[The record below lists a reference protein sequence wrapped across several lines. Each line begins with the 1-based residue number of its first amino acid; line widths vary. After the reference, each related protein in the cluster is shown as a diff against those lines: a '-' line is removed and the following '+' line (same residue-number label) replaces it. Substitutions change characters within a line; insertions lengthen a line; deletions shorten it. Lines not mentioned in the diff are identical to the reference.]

1 MKTFSELGLASPL
14 LKALVDLGFETPM
27 PVQEE
32 VIPVLLK
39 EKTDIVALA
48 QTGTGKTAAF
58 GLPLLQQI
66 DPSEKHT
73 QALVICP
80 TRELCVQI
88 AADITDYAKYIPEVK
103 ILPVYGGSS
112 MEVQIKALK
121 KGVHIIVATPGR
133 LVDLIERG
141 VAHLDHVISVVLDEA
156 DEMLNMGFQDSINAI
171 LEEVPE
177 ERSILL
183 FSATMPK
190 EVASIARNYMD
201 HPKEV
206 TIGVKNAGAEN
217 IKHIYF
223 LVHAKDR
230 YLALKRIVDFNPNIY
245 GIIFCRTRKET
256 QEIADKLIQDG
267 YNAESLHGDLSQA
280 QRDFVMQKFRIR
292 HIRLLVAT
300 DVAARGLDVDDLTH
314 VINFNL
320 PDELDIYTHR
330 TGRTGR
336 AGKMGTAISILHLKE
351 KYLIKTIEKKINKA
365 FIAGRI
371 PEGREIC
378 EKQLFNLIDKM
389 EKVEIDNNEIDP
401 YLPSIYRK
409 LEWLDKEEVIKRF
422 VALEFNRFL
431 DYYKN
436 AGDINI
442 VEEKQGKKEW
452 GKDVNPSDR
461 KPAKGYTQLMI
472 DQGKA
477 DGMYPANLIELINT
491 NTRGMMVPLGRIDLF
506 RDYVVFEVDSQFAD
520 EVVKVLNRA
529 RFRGIPVRVRHSSGH
544 PERSRRTTGGQG
556 DEGSRG
562 RSVDWARKR
571 LADKEARVTRP
582 ARKPGEGSRGRWDDG
597 ATSHNERS
605 HRDEGTKRTKRDTP
619 KKRKK

>member
-1 MKTFSELGLASPL
+1 MKTFSELGLASPI
-14 LKALVDLGFETPM
+14 LKALADLGFENPM
-27 PVQEE
+27 PVQEA
-32 VIPVLLK
+32 VIPILLH
-39 EKTDIVALA
+39 EPTDIVALA

-58 GLPLLQQI
+58 GLPLLQTL
-66 DPSEKHT
+66 DRNDKHA
-73 QALVICP
+73 QVLILCP

-88 AADITDYAKYIPEVK
+88 AADLNDYAKYWPEIK

-112 MEVQIKALK
+112 MEVQIKALR
-121 KGVHIIVATPGR
+121 KGVQIIVATPGR

-141 VAHLDHVISVVLDEA
+141 VAHLEDVMSVVLDEA

-171 LEEVPE
+171 LEQVPE
-177 ERSILL
+177 DRNTLL

-190 EVASIARNYMD
+190 EVAAIARNYMD
-201 HPKEV
+201 HPREV

-230 YLALKRIVDFNPNIY
+230 YLALKRLVDFNPNIY
-245 GIIFCRTRKET
+245 GIVFCRTRKET
-256 QEIADKLIQDG
+256 QEVADKLIQDG

-292 HIRLLVAT
+292 HIQLLVAT

-314 VINFNL
+314 VINYNL
-320 PDELDIYTHR
+320 PDELDVYTHR
-330 TGRTGR
+330 SGRTGR
-336 AGKMGTAISILHLKE
+336 AGKMGTSISLIHMKE
-351 KYLIKTIEKKINKA
+351 KHLIRDIEKKINKT
-365 FIAGRI
+365 FVVGRI

-389 EKVEIDNNEIDP
+389 EKVELDHREIDP

-409 LEWLDKEEVIKRF
+409 LEWLDKEEVISRF

-431 DYYKN
+431 EYYKN
-436 AGDINI
+436 TTDIN
-442 VEEKQGKKEW
+442 VSEEKQVKKDW
-452 GKDVNPSDR
+452 GKNVDVPDR
-461 KPAKGYTQLMI
+461 KPAKGFTRLMI

-477 DGMYPANLIELINT
+477 DGMYPSNLIELVNNNT
-491 NTRGMMVPLGRIDLF
+491 KGKMVPLGRIDLF
-506 RDYVVFEVDSQFAD
+506 RDYVVFEVDSYFAD
-520 EVVKVLNRA
+520 EVVKALNKA
-529 RFRGIPVRVRHSSGH
+529 RFRGIPVTVRFAGDKSGKSA
-544 PERSRRTTGGQG
+544 RKQG
-556 DEGSRG
+556 DRQWDSREEKPG

-571 LADKEARVTRP
+571 LAEKET
-582 ARKPGEGSRGRWDDG
+582 KPSR
-597 ATSHNERS
+597 ERS
-605 HRDEGTKRTKRDTP
+605 SDRSSDHR